1 MFYYILIFFT
11 VFYHV
16 WLSDL
21 PGNWSVS
28 DLPGELPLAQ
38 RLNRHFPALQKELQ
52 HFWATEAKATGN
64 KTMGKV
70 KSKVG
75 SVPLF
80 CLLLVVWFFFFPG
93 SFCWCPDGFLGTH
106 FDGRFICESMASMNL
121 GFRRSTWKGLVLI
134 QPVPWLNHAWPS
146 TYCGDG
152 LIIWGGV
159 SKIWEPG
166 CFIETFKIT
175 VFDCLI
181 VCLPL
186 LPGFEYYTLT
196 LIDKTTITTV
206 LGSRPTLSEACD
218 LMPVCNFRIEFF
230 KHLISVSLISQKF
243 SSLAKD
249 DVMSHQKQ
257 AHNRSTTTSWI
268 ESVCLS
274 GPLVSIYTQLPC
286 RAETNL

>member
-1 MFYYILIFFT
+1 MF
-11 VFYHV
+11 
-16 WLSDL
+16 
-21 PGNWSVS
+21 
-28 DLPGELPLAQ
+28 PL
-38 RLNRHFPALQKELQ
+38 RPL
-52 HFWATEAKATGN
+52 
-64 KTMGKV
+64 
-70 KSKVG
+70 KS
-75 SVPLF
+75 
-80 CLLLVVWFFFFPG
+80 
-93 SFCWCPDGFLGTH
+93 
-106 FDGRFICESMASMNL
+106 
-121 GFRRSTWKGLVLI
+121 
-134 QPVPWLNHAWPS
+134 
-146 TYCGDG
+146 
-152 LIIWGGV
+152 
-159 SKIWEPG
+159 
-166 CFIETFKIT
+166 T

>member
-16 WLSDL
+16 CLSNCLGIDL
-21 PGNWSVS
+21 FQIYSQVNCPWRSAWIATFRPCKKSCSISGRRRRR
-28 DLPGELPLAQ
+28 PPRQ
-38 RLNRHFPALQKELQ
+38 R
-52 HFWATEAKATGN
+52 
-64 KTMGKV
+64 KTMGRV

-80 CLLLVVWFFFFPG
+80 CWFFFSPLLLLVPRWFFVG
-93 SFCWCPDGFLGTH
+93 KH
-106 FDGRFICESMASMNL
+106 FDARFISESMATHESRV
-121 GFRRSTWKGLVLI
+121 FRRSTWKGLVLI